1 MTLYINCCPRMNSRT
16 DRLARALLKKLGE
29 YEELRLYDEPIRA
42 MDPQR
47 LPHREE
53 LLARGELDGEIFRY
67 SHQLDM
73 GISHML
79 YIFCKFMCKL
89 PVIKKSV
96 LCSVILLLP

>member
-1 MTLYINCCPRMNSRT
+1 MTLYINCCPRINSRT

-53 LLARGELDGEIFRY
+53 LLDRSWTARY
-67 SHQLDM
+67 SAIP
-73 GISHML
+73 ISS
-79 YIFCKFMCKL
+79 
-89 PVIKKSV
+89 PRRTGS
-96 LCSVILLLP
+96 

>member
-47 LPHREE
+47 LPHRE
-53 LLARGELDGEIFRY
+53 A
-67 SHQLDM
+67 
-73 GISHML
+73 
-79 YIFCKFMCKL
+79 
-89 PVIKKSV
+89 
-96 LCSVILLLP
+96 

>member
-1 MTLYINCCPRMNSRT
+1 MTLYINCCPRPNSRT

-53 LLARGELDGEIFRY
+53 LLARGG
-67 SHQLDM
+67 
-73 GISHML
+73 L
-79 YIFCKFMCKL
+79 YYKL
-89 PVIKKSV
+89 YKLQYEHGLEPVEA
-96 LCSVILLLP
+96 